1 MLRLIC
7 PKCRKNSYSA
17 AVESFGACPYCGSV
31 FSGRYG
37 AEKREE
43 RRIEREIPFVFSYQ
57 GQNLKASTFDLSKKG
72 LGIKIFS
79 ESSVAVGDTIDL
91 FINDLHIRA
100 KVMWTRRLPD
110 KSMAGVMVARKLPDE
125 FMAGLDN

>member
-17 AVESFGACPYCGSV
+17 NVESFSECPYCGFV
-31 FSGRYG
+31 FSGKYG
-37 AEKREE
+37 AEKRGE

-57 GQNLKASTFDLSKKG
+57 GQNLKASTFDLSKNG
-72 LGIKIFS
+72 LGIKTFS
-79 ESSVAVGDTIDL
+79 EPSVAVGDVIDI
-91 FINDLHIRA
+91 FIKDLQISA